1 MSSLTQINACMLVG
15 MIYSLAQA
23 SVTND
28 VAFTATYDGSTQRY
42 VVILPDGFNPAQSN
56 DVLICLHGHGSDR
69 WQYVNV
75 VRGETSSARDVARQ
89 NGMIFVSPDYRA
101 TTSWMGPAA
110 EADMLQIIGDLKVQY
125 KVKRMILSGG
135 SMGASSS
142 LTFTALH
149 PELVDGVVA
158 LNGLADHVTYTNF
171 QPYIAA
177 SFGGTKEDVPDEY
190 YKRSAIYFPE
200 RFTMPLAVTAGGLDT
215 VIPPQSVTNL
225 AIAVQ
230 SNNPHVLLDFQV
242 SRGHET
248 DYTASLAAYRYVVGG
263 EISPP
268 AVVTSAEV
276 IAYWDF
282 SGDGLTD
289 ASGNFHRLINS
300 GVVISNGV
308 AVFNGGQTA
317 FNTAGTLDL
326 RGYNNLTI
334 EFFMRTAGAAF
345 PMMILEQTSQ
355 YFVNTGAF
363 MVDVNE
369 GGNAGQVMGG
379 FCNNSAGTKLNL
391 DSTPA
396 GAASGGQWHHV
407 AIVYD
412 KAKTDAHRSMLYFDG
427 VPQGLYANWTND
439 SFVSFCNGTLFIG
452 SRGNSSMKYIGE
464 LDDVRIS
471 SGALATSQFL
481 QAHTVGAPPVI
492 AHWRF
497 DEGAG
502 LVDASGNGNTLV
514 SGSGVVFT
522 NGVARLNGSQ
532 AAFNTAG
539 NLNLANWTNLTVEFF
554 MRSAVTNLALIIEQT
569 SAFYSNG
576 GAFIVDVGDGGIGRV
591 VGGFCT
597 AASGPKLNLDSTP
610 VNAAADGQWHH
621 VAVVYDRSMT
631 GAARSRLYFDGV
643 AQGTFGSY
651 ADDTFTPFLN
661 AKLYIGSRSNSTYKF
676 SGELDDIR
684 VTGTALQPGQFLK
697 APSTGLPR
705 VIAYWPFSG
714 RTPLSDVTGNGH
726 TLTNV
731 GVTFSQYAAVFD
743 GAQTAFSTRPWT
755 LNLRPYPALTVE
767 YFIRTTSTNKP
778 VVLEHSANFTT
789 YRGGFVAVLNEFFP
803 GQIESGISMPGINTY
818 NIDSTAANAVTD
830 GKWHHVA
837 LVYDPARSGDD
848 RVRLFLDRVQQGKRT
863 AGSNVSDADTFFL
876 NDVLFIGAREKS
888 NTKFIGE
895 LDDLKITGAA
905 LAPAEFMEKR
915 TCDVGTLII
924 L

>member
-1 MSSLTQINACMLVG
+1 MAASLFC
-15 MIYSLAQA
+15 SLAQA

-56 DVLICLHGHGSDR
+56 DVLVCLHGHGSDR

-110 EADMLQIIGDLKVQY
+110 EADMLQIIGDLKAQY

-171 QPYIAA
+171 QSYIAA

-190 YKRSAIYFPE
+190 YTRSAIYFPA
-200 RFTMPLAVTAGGLDT
+200 RFTMPLAVTAGGQDT
-215 VIPPQSVTNL
+215 VIPPTSVTNL
-225 AIAVQ
+225 VSAVQ
-230 SNNPHVLLDFQV
+230 PYNPHVLLDFQA

-248 DYTASLAAYRYVVGG
+248 DYTASLAAYRFVIGG
-263 EISPP
+263 ETSPP
-268 AVVTSAEV
+268 VAVVSSEI

-289 ASGNFHRLINS
+289 ASGNFHRLVNS
-300 GVVISNGV
+300 GVAISNGA
-308 AVFNGGQTA
+308 AVFTGSQTT
-317 FNTAGTLDL
+317 FNTASTLDL
-326 RGYNNLTI
+326 RGYNNLTV
-334 EFFMRTAGAAF
+334 EFFMRAAGGAS
-345 PMMILEQTSQ
+345 PMMMLEQTSL

-369 GGNAGQVMGG
+369 GSSAGQVMGG
-379 FCNNSAGTKLNL
+379 FCNHSSGTKLNL

-412 KAKTDAHRSMLYFDG
+412 KAKTGAARSMLYFDG
-427 VPQGLYANWTND
+427 IVQGTYANWTND
-439 SFVSFCNGTLFIG
+439 SFVSFCNGTLYIG
-452 SRGNSSMKYIGE
+452 SRGNSSMKYTGE
-464 LDDVRIS
+464 LDDIRIS
-471 SGALATSQFL
+471 SGALATNQFL
-481 QAHTVGAPPVI
+481 QSRTVGAPPVI
-492 AHWRF
+492 AYWRF

-502 LVDASGNGNTLV
+502 LVDASGNGNTLI
-514 SGSGVVFT
+514 SGNGVVFT
-522 NGVARLNGSQ
+522 NGVARLNGVQ
-532 AAFNTAG
+532 TAFNTAN
-539 NLNLANWTNLTVEFF
+539 NLNLVGWTNLTVEFF
-554 MRSAVTNLALIIEQT
+554 MRSTVTNLALLLEQT
-569 SAFYSNG
+569 TVFYSNS
-576 GAFIVDVGDGGIGRV
+576 GAFIVDVGDGGVGRV

-597 AASGPKLNLDSTP
+597 AASGTKLNLDSTP
-610 VNAAADGQWHH
+610 INAAADGQWHH
-621 VAVVYDRSMT
+621 VAVVYDKAMT
-631 GAARSRLYFDGV
+631 GTHRSTLYFDGV
-643 AQGTFGSY
+643 AQGTFGGY
-651 ADDTFTPFLN
+651 ADDTSTPFLS
-661 AKLYIGSRSNSTYKF
+661 AKLYIGSRANSTYKF

-684 VTGTALQPGQFLK
+684 ITGKALLPGQFLK
-697 APSTGLPR
+697 APSSELPR
-705 VIAYWPFSG
+705 VIAYWPFSP
-714 RTPLSDVTGNGH
+714 RQPLADATGSGH

-731 GVTFSQYAAVFD
+731 GVTFGQYAAVFD
-743 GAQTAFSTRPWT
+743 GSQATFCTRPWT
-755 LNLRPYPALTVE
+755 LNLRPYAALTVE

-789 YRGGFVAVLNEFFP
+789 YRGGFVAVLNEFNP
-803 GQIESGISMPGINTY
+803 GQIESGVSMPGTSTY
-818 NIDSTAANAVTD
+818 NIDSTAASAVTD
-830 GKWHHVA
+830 GRWHHVA

-876 NDVLFIGAREKS
+876 NDVLFIGARDTS
-888 NTKFIGE
+888 STRFIGE
-895 LDDLKITGAA
+895 LDDIKITGAA
-905 LAPAEFMEKR
+905 LAPSEFLEAR
-915 TCDVGTLII
+915 TFFEGTAIMVQ
-924 L
+924 